1 MIVDGH
7 PNELNLG
14 LHAPH
19 PPHAPPQ
26 IDPRRRLIVNLDPE
40 LHTLQMARLARIV
53 TEKTPQQLQFE

>member
-7 PNELNLG
+7 PSELNPG
-14 LHAPH
+14 LHDPH
-19 PPHAPPQ
+19 PPHDPQ
-26 IDPRRRLIVNLDPE
+26 LDPRRRLIVNLDPE